1 MATLA
6 LALALALKFCLH
18 KRLSNLHLHKVRQL
32 PFAGIW
38 QIDIFSF
45 SAAFYLPSQ
54 YFLLLLPENNIIKQ
68 RRVRIWGWRLK
79 KWECL
84 LPFVHFSLSTLH
96 LPPCHALV
104 FCSELR
110 DFAGPTFLWGPAQI
124 TVEIGPGQLGISTAA
139 VDSRFVSCARPL
151 SFPMPFVFRAYA
163 NYSVLCCAI
172 HSNSTF
178 TSSSSASPF
187 FSLLVSCFLCW
198 RHFGYLKSVE

>member
-79 KWECL
+79 KRECL

-110 DFAGPTFLWGPAQI
+110 DFAGPTFFCGARHKSRSKS
-124 TVEIGPGQLGISTAA
+124 GLGNWEFRQQRWIH
-139 VDSRFVSCARPL
+139 VLFLVRGLFLFRCPL
-151 SFPMPFVFRAYA
+151 SFVRMP
-163 NYSVLCCAI
+163 
-172 HSNSTF
+172 T
-178 TSSSSASPF
+178 TPF
-187 FSLLVSCFLCW
+187 FAVPFIPIPLPPPPLLHLPFFRFSCRVFYAGAILAT
-198 RHFGYLKSVE
+198 